1 MKQDFLYKIEA
12 NQNIIHK
19 VSRMY
24 RNTKED
30 REDLF
35 QDIVFQLWKAY
46 PKFRNESKFS
56 TWMYRIAL
64 NTAIA
69 VYRKNTI
76 QVDYKEHIPE
86 QLQPSS
92 KNEQS
97 QNEERMYWALRQ
109 LNAAEKAIIS
119 LYLEDYSYEE
129 IAEITGITENYVGVR
144 INHKKN
150 KLRIILK
157 T

>member
-1 MKQDFLYKIEA
+1 
-12 NQNIIHK
+12 
-19 VSRMY
+19 
-24 RNTKED
+24 
-30 REDLF
+30 
-35 QDIVFQLWKAY
+35 
-46 PKFRNESKFS
+46 
-56 TWMYRIAL
+56 MYRIAL